1 MPPDADRPEGAPDH
15 AHGPRR
21 GRGAYSGPVIG
32 RRRLRREAFQPPRVG
47 CAGRRG
53 PAARGRIVRRWGS
66 AGALVRRIADRPE
79 HARGPGARRAGDA
92 DGQGVRPSIPA
103 GLEPWQGLHARPAH
117 GVGVGIYLLRRHE
130 HRHRA
135 RAAAAREGGARPG
148 NTPLPADRM
157 GRRLQVRR
165 MKRAIRTA
173 GAALLFLAA
182 SLVLALFAA
191 SLFGVPAADLPA
203 VAILLAVAGG
213 GSGLLALILVRPTV
227 LGRLGGVRAQLVGA
241 GLVLS
246 LLLLGMLLA
255 GARAMFI
262 SGHDLALLL
271 TMLTFAAV
279 LSVGFGLLYA
289 MPLSSRIERVRA
301 GTERIA
307 GGELGSEVKVEG
319 HDEVAGLAA
328 DFNRMARALEVAAE
342 REREVEKS
350 RRDLVAAVS
359 HDLRTP
365 LASTRALIE
374 ALADGVAEN
383 PETQRRYLTSASREL
398 EHLSRLVDDL
408 FELARIEAGLL
419 ELTLEEASLHDMISD
434 TISSFQPQ
442 AEQKGIRLLGEVSGN
457 VDPVL
462 ANPPKLQRVLHNL
475 VSNALRHTPQD
486 GAVTLRA
493 APEGDVTRV
502 EVSDTGEGIASED
515 LPRVFERSFR
525 GEQSRTRPNED
536 GAPGAGLGLAI
547 ARGLVEAHG
556 GTMNVQSEPGQ
567 GSLFRF
573 TLKRA

>member
-1 MPPDADRPEGAPDH
+1 
-15 AHGPRR
+15 
-21 GRGAYSGPVIG
+21 
-32 RRRLRREAFQPPRVG
+32 
-47 CAGRRG
+47 
-53 PAARGRIVRRWGS
+53 
-66 AGALVRRIADRPE
+66 
-79 HARGPGARRAGDA
+79 
-92 DGQGVRPSIPA
+92 
-103 GLEPWQGLHARPAH
+103 
-117 GVGVGIYLLRRHE
+117 
-130 HRHRA
+130 
-135 RAAAAREGGARPG
+135 
-148 NTPLPADRM
+148 
-157 GRRLQVRR
+157 
-165 MKRAIRTA
+165 MKRALGTA
-173 GAALLFLAA
+173 GVGLLFLAG

-213 GSGLLALILVRPTV
+213 GSGLLALILIRPTV

-241 GLVLS
+241 GLVCS
-246 LLLLGMLLA
+246 LLLLGMMLA

-271 TMLTFAAV
+271 TMLTFAAA

-289 MPLSSRIERVRA
+289 MPLSSRIKRVRV

-319 HDEVAGLAA
+319 HDEVAGLAT

-374 ALADGVAEN
+374 ALADGVAED
-383 PETQRRYLTSASREL
+383 PETQRRYLSSASREL
-398 EHLSRLVDDL
+398 QHLSRLVDDL
-408 FELARIEAGLL
+408 FELARIDAGVL

-442 AEQKGIRLLGEVSGN
+442 AEQRGVRLLGEVSGE

-475 VSNALRHTPQD
+475 VSNALHHTPQD
-486 GAVTLRA
+486 GTVTLRA

-525 GEQSRTRPNED
+525 GEQSRTRPDEK

-556 GTMNVQSEPGQ
+556 GTINVQSEPGQ